1 MKNLEYYLSL
11 NYHKIVAQDD
21 DGDYIVEV
29 QELPGCAADGK
40 SPNEAFE
47 NLREAM
53 TSWLTSRIEAGSE
66 VPEPRAD
73 EEYSGRILLRMAKS
87 LHRRL
92 AGQCALEGVSLN
104 QYIVT
109 LLADASSR
117 VEVQVTQKAEVRY
130 YSATERQDPISYYFD
145 RFQTLHGGTR
155 PASVASP
162 QDWNCQPSES
172 VFQIMNLVLSE
183 AESTQYNRSSP
194 RGLLANTSFL
204 NSKKR
209 EA

>member
-130 YSATERQDPISYYFD
+130 YSATERQDPIS
-145 RFQTLHGGTR
+145 
-155 PASVASP
+155 
-162 QDWNCQPSES
+162 
-172 VFQIMNLVLSE
+172 
-183 AESTQYNRSSP
+183 
-194 RGLLANTSFL
+194 
-204 NSKKR
+204 
-209 EA
+209 